1 MLRSSVLAL
10 ALALA
15 GVEGPAHAQVAVT
28 EDTIRYSIGWENPA
42 SQLYTIRVTATADSG
57 PVVFS
62 MPAWRPGRYVLQN
75 YAANVQAVRAME
87 ESGRPLEVRRIDLDS
102 WSVAPVTAGV
112 VTLAYEYYAT
122 TFDAGSSTLHPDFA
136 YFNPVNLL
144 PWVEGR
150 MDRPVLLTI
159 DAPASWQVATQL
171 DPAPGAD
178 GHVYVAPDY
187 HRLADSPTIAAP
199 ALTTWDFEVDGVPYH
214 AVFRG
219 ALDLA
224 DRTREEIVG
233 DLIALTREVVALF
246 GVTPFEQYWHLYQLV
261 PYPFGHAVE
270 HEASASYVLSDGIFR
285 SDRGYRGF
293 LSVTAH
299 ELFHAWNVKRIRPAA
314 LWPYDYSTPQ
324 LTGLHWVTEGVTSYY
339 DTLVLARAGL
349 VTPAAYYEALADNI
363 QSLQNSPGRRVT
375 SATLASITSWFSGYG
390 DGNPH
395 QTVSFYTKGALLG
408 LLLDLRIRDATN
420 GERGLDEVMRRLW
433 QEYYEQGR
441 GYPEDGFQRAVEAVA
456 GRPFDEFF
464 ARYVHGTEELPY
476 DSTLAVV
483 GLTARQEADP
493 SRPAAT
499 LGLTARPEDGRLV
512 VGNVLPES
520 PALEA
525 GIMRG
530 DTVVSIDEAALQ
542 SAEDLRAILEAR
554 EPGDALEVVVQR
566 PGGQRTMTVT
576 LGGDGNLRWVVEPVA
591 RPGERQIR
599 LREGWLASLAAP

>member
-285 SDRGYRGF
+285 TDQGYRGF

-324 LTGLHWVTEGVTSYY
+324 LTGLHWVTEGITSYY

-349 VTPAAYYEALADNI
+349 ITPEEYYEALADNI
-363 QSLQNSPGRRVT
+363 QSLQSTPGRKVT
-375 SATLASITSWFSGYG
+375 SASLASLTSWFSGYG
-390 DGNPH
+390 GGNPN
-395 QTVSFYTKGALLG
+395 QSISFYTKGALLG
-408 LLLDLRIRDATN
+408 LLLDLRIRDQTD
-420 GERGLDEVMRRLW
+420 GQRSLDDVMRRLW
-433 QEYYEQGR
+433 EEYYEQGR
-441 GYPEDGFQRAVEAVA
+441 GYPEDGFQRAVETVA
-456 GRPFDEFF
+456 GQPFGEFF
-464 ARYVHGTEELPY
+464 DRYVHGTEELPY
-476 DSTLAVV
+476 DSILAVM
-483 GLTARQEADP
+483 GLSARQEPDP
-493 SRPAAT
+493 SVPAAT
-499 LGLTARPEDGRLV
+499 LGMVARSDDGRLV
-512 VGNVLPES
+512 VGSLLPES
-520 PALEA
+520 PALAA
-525 GIMRG
+525 GIMR
-530 DTVVSIDEAALQ
+530 DDILVSIGGAEIHSGDELRGTL
-542 SAEDLRAILEAR
+542 SAQ
-554 EPGDALEVVVQR
+554 EPGDRVEVTIER
-566 PGGQRTMTVT
+566 LGEERTMTVT
-576 LGGDGNLRWVVEPVA
+576 LGGEGNLQWVVEPVES
-591 RPGERQIR
+591 PTERQLR
-599 LREGWLASLAAP
+599 LRQGWLASLAAP

>member
-1 MLRSSVLAL
+1 MLRPSCLAL

-15 GVEGPAHAQVAVT
+15 GAVGPVHAQVAVT
-28 EDTIRYSIGWENPA
+28 GDTIRYSIGWDNPA
-42 SQLYTIRVTATADSG
+42 SQLYTIRVTAPAGAG

-62 MPAWRPGRYVLQN
+62 LPAWRPGRYILQN
-75 YAANVQAVRAME
+75 YAANVQAVRAE
-87 ESGRPLEVRRIDLDS
+87 DEGGRALAVEWTDLDS
-102 WSVAPVTAGV
+102 WTVEPGGAGA
-112 VTLAYEYYAT
+112 VTLAYEYYAA
-122 TFDAGSSTLHPDFA
+122 TFDAGSSTLRPDLA

-150 MDRPVLLTI
+150 MGRPVRLTI
-159 DAPASWQVATQL
+159 EAPADWQVATQL
-171 DPAPGAD
+171 DRAAGD
-178 GHVYVAPDY
+178 SGHVYVAPDY

-199 ALTTWDFEVDGVPYH
+199 ELTTWDFEVDGVTYH

-224 DRTREEIVG
+224 ERTREQILG
-233 DLIALTREVVALF
+233 DLIALTREVVAVI
-246 GVTPFEQYWHLYQLV
+246 GVTPFQEYWHLYQLV

-270 HEASASYVLSDGIFR
+270 HEASASYVVSDGIFR

-339 DTLVLARAGL
+339 DTLVLGRADL
-349 VTPAAYYEALADNI
+349 VTPAEYYEALADNI
-363 QSLQNSPGRRVT
+363 QSLQNSPGRQVT

-390 DGNPH
+390 DGNPN

-408 LLLDLRIRDATN
+408 LLLDLRIRDATD
-420 GERGLDEVMRRLW
+420 GERGLDDVMRWLW

-476 DSTLAVV
+476 DSTFAIV

-530 DTVVSIDEAALQ
+530 DTLVSIDGAALQ

-566 PGGQRTMTVT
+566 PGGQTTMTVT

-591 RPGERQIR
+591 SPGERQIR
-599 LREGWLASLAAP
+599 LREGWLASIAAP

>member
-1 MLRSSVLAL
+1 MLRPLCLAL

-15 GVEGPAHAQVAVT
+15 GAVGPVHAQVAVT
-28 EDTIRYSIGWENPA
+28 GDTIRYSIGWDNSA
-42 SQLYTIRVTATADSG
+42 SQLFTVRVTAPAGAG

-62 MPAWRPGRYVLQN
+62 LPAWRPGRYILQN
-75 YAANVQAVRAME
+75 YAANVQAVRAE
-87 ESGRPLEVRRIDLDS
+87 DEGGRALTVEWTDLDS
-102 WSVAPVTAGV
+102 WTVEPGGAGV
-112 VTLAYEYYAT
+112 VTLAYEYYAA
-122 TFDAGSSTLHPDFA
+122 TFDAGSSTLRPDVA

-150 MDRPVLLTI
+150 MDRPVRLTI
-159 DAPASWQVATQL
+159 EAPADWQVATQL
-171 DPAPGAD
+171 DRAPGAG

-199 ALTTWDFEVDGVPYH
+199 ELTIWDFEVDGVTYH

-219 ALDLA
+219 ALELA
-224 DRTREEIVG
+224 ERTREQILG
-233 DLIALTREVVALF
+233 DLIALTREVVAVI
-246 GVTPFEQYWHLYQLV
+246 GVTPFQEYWHLYQLV